1 MPGPLAPPAVVALVP
16 VKAFHLAKARL
27 AGILG
32 AEERAALSRRMA
44 TLVLRAARPL
54 PVAVVCDDEAVAAW
68 ATDHDATVLW
78 RPGRGLNPAVQE
90 AVAALGDA
98 GYARVV
104 VAHADL
110 PLATTL
116 SWAAGFN
123 GVTIVPDRRDD
134 GTNVLCVPTASGFE
148 FAYGA
153 GSFRRHALE
162 ARRHRLP
169 VRVVRDRAL
178 GWDVD
183 VAEDLAALTA
193 LEPTPAE
200 A

>member
-1 MPGPLAPPAVVALVP
+1 MPGPLAAPAVAALVP

-27 AGILG
+27 ADTLG
-32 AEERAALSRRMA
+32 AAERAALARRMA
-44 TLVLRAARPL
+44 GVVLAAAQPL
-54 PVAVVCDDEAVAAW
+54 PVAVVCDDDAVAAW
-68 ATDHDATVLW
+68 ATEHGATVLW

-90 AVAALGDA
+90 AVTALGDA
-98 GYARVV
+98 GYERVV

-110 PLATTL
+110 PLAASL
-116 SWAAGFN
+116 GWVAAFP

-134 GTNVLCVPTASGFE
+134 GTNVLCVPTGIGFE

-153 GSFRRHALE
+153 GSFRRHAAE
-162 ARRHRLP
+162 ARRRRMP

-183 VAEDLAALTA
+183 IAEDLAALEGA
-193 LEPTPAE
+193 PAE